1 MSKYADHDEDG
12 VSHVEDELKQAWKDG
27 WDAIV
32 PSALTPAA
40 QWQRNDLYVPL
51 SQVKKRYSEAD
62 QRDAP
67 EGTWCWT
74 KTAIAVPR
82 DGDTVLCY
90 WAKDKLHRMD
100 KYIGEAEYGGGQWYN
115 PENDED
121 DYRVPTHWMPLP
133 PSPNGDEER

>member
-1 MSKYADHDEDG
+1 MKMPTADDIRLACG
-12 VSHVEDELKQAWKDG
+12 ELTAQEMRTAKA
-27 WDAIV
+27 V
-32 PSALTPAA
+32 LTWFIAT
-40 QWQRNDLYVPL
+40 R
-51 SQVKKRYSEAD
+51 SSEAD

-133 PSPNGDEER
+133 PSPTDTEESNG